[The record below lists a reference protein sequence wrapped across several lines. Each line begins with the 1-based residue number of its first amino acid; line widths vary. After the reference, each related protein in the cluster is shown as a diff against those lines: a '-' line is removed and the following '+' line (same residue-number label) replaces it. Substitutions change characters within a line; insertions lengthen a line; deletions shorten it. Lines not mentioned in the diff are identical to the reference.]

1 MSETKEPKDI
11 SLEELVGEFD
21 TEFRIHETMDPA
33 MSRFVPMVYD
43 PIGYDWQAE
52 FEPNFV
58 KSFNGL
64 MLKAEGNPTIN
75 KVWLLSFLNDYMIE
89 EVLTKA
95 SKGGMIFSHHPV
107 QMECGDPREG
117 KEWARGFLP
126 INPEILNKLKER
138 RISVYTCHA
147 PLDAGSVSGLGT
159 NESLIKRIGGRQID
173 QYMEYA
179 HGYAARICEVPPQT
193 VSELMQKLNIPNL
206 DHIDIKGNQN
216 LTREV
221 TKVAIIPGGGG
232 SVRDIKPAE
241 EFGTEVVITGQAT
254 CRIAGERGEREDNA
268 LQDFYP
274 TTNMTLLGFSHAGSE
289 YPVMEDIAVWIKER
303 FNIDAE
309 AIPEENWW
317 R

>member
-1 MSETKEPKDI
+1 MSETKKPKENY
-11 SLEELVGEFD
+11 LERIVGELN
-21 TEFRIHETMDPA
+21 TEFRVTETIDPA

-43 PIGYDWQAE
+43 PIGYNWQE
-52 FEPNFV
+52 DFEPDFIKN
-58 KSFNGL
+58 FNGL
-64 MLKAEGNPTIN
+64 MLKAEGNTTIN

-89 EVLTKA
+89 DILNKA
-95 SKGGMIFSHHPV
+95 SEGDMIFAHHPV

-117 KEWARGFLP
+117 KEWGRGFLP
-126 INPEILNKLKER
+126 INPQIINKLKER
-138 RISVYTCHA
+138 KISVYTCHA

-159 NESLIKRIGGRQID
+159 NESLIRRIGGKQVD

-193 VSELMQKLNIPNL
+193 VSELIQKLNIPNL
-206 DHIDIKGNQN
+206 DHIDIKGNPELDRQI
-216 LTREV
+216 TR
-221 TKVAIIPGGGG
+221 VAIIPGGGG

-254 CRIAGERGEREDNA
+254 CRIAGERGEREDKA
-268 LQDFYP
+268 LQEFYP
-274 TTNMTLLGFSHAGSE
+274 VTKMTLLGFSHAGSE
-289 YPVMEDIAVWIKER
+289 YPVMEDIAVWIKEK

-309 AIPEENWW
+309 AIPEKNWW